1 MLTASSLGGK
11 EDKKLHK
18 VLADQE
24 KRKRTQIPRIRC
36 QRSIIKTEKRW
47 ALCKSIQMHVKSE
60 WLYEIEG

>member
-36 QRSIIKTEKRW
+36 QRSIIKTEKR
-47 ALCKSIQMHVKSE
+47 
-60 WLYEIEG
+60 